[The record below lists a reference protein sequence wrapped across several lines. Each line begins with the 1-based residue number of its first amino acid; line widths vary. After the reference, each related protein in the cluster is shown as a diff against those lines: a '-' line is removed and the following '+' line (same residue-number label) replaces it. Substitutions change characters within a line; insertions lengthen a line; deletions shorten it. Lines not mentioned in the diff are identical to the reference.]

1 MLTDQSY
8 AEFVKHSQIS
18 TRTFPA
24 ASLEFFLLDRGQYLQ
39 HQREMQQL
47 SQLTSLFDWR
57 LKRDYEKALS
67 DGYALVV
74 ANLSR
79 SILWVSHRF
88 FSMTGY
94 KAQEAIGQTPR
105 FLQGPA
111 TDPARLQQLSEELNL
126 AHLQNRQ
133 HPIRQQ
139 LVNYRKSGESYLCDI
154 EIDPIWNR
162 QGELTHFIALERE
175 I

>member
-8 AEFVKHSQIS
+8 AEYIKHSQV
-18 TRTFPA
+18 TNRPLPA
-24 ASLEFFLLDRGQYLQ
+24 ASLEFFLLDRAQQRQ
-39 HQREMQQL
+39 HRREVQQL
-47 SQLTSLFDWR
+47 SQLATEFGWR
-57 LKRDYEKALS
+57 LVRDYEKSLN
-67 DGYALVV
+67 DGYTLVV

-94 KAQEAIGQTPR
+94 KAQEVIGQTPL

-111 TDPARLQQLSEELNL
+111 TDPARLRQLSEELS
-126 AHLQNRQ
+126 QVRSQ
-133 HPIRQQ
+133 HRTSPIHQQ
-139 LVNYRKSGESYLCDI
+139 LINYRKDGATYLCDI
-154 EIDPIWNR
+154 EIDPIWNT
-162 QGELTHFIALERE
+162 QDELTHFIALERE